1 MGSPKKLPIFDS
13 GIWRVGR
20 VVRQEPAKLRTG
32 VRFPHAP
39 PDEVGLFIYLL
50 DELGANLKMFSLNS
64 QVKRMNPF
72 LISRCLAV
80 IMLVAIL
87 GACASS
93 GDSPSGTAS
102 EVQEVQ
108 AQLLGDMPLPA
119 ASKIIGAESLIIGR
133 GDNWVG
139 RVVLSGVQTPTDI
152 YAFFQS
158 EYPRAGWTTISAV
171 KSKTSILVFT
181 KGDRTSTIEVNEGPL
196 TGPKTLITITASPKN
211 ANVVAPSK
219 K

>member
-1 MGSPKKLPIFDS
+1 MNMN
-13 GIWRVGR
+13 
-20 VVRQEPAKLRTG
+20 
-32 VRFPHAP
+32 
-39 PDEVGLFIYLL
+39 
-50 DELGANLKMFSLNS
+50 EL
-64 QVKRMNPF
+64 KRLQTLSTALILSF
-72 LISRCLAV
+72 L
-80 IMLVAIL
+80 L

-93 GDSPSGTAS
+93 GDSPSGTPS
-102 EVQEVQ
+102 EVQEIQ

-119 ASKIIGAESLIIGR
+119 ASKMIGSDSLIIGR

-152 YAFFQS
+152 YAFFQA
-158 EYPRAGWTTISAV
+158 EYPKAGWTTVSAV

-181 KGDRTSTIEVNEGPL
+181 KGDRTSTVEITEGSFS
-196 TGPKTLITITASPKN
+196 GPKTMIVITASPKN

>member
-1 MGSPKKLPIFDS
+1 
-13 GIWRVGR
+13 
-20 VVRQEPAKLRTG
+20 
-32 VRFPHAP
+32 
-39 PDEVGLFIYLL
+39 
-50 DELGANLKMFSLNS
+50 MFSLS
-64 QVKRMNPF
+64 ILVKIMNIF
-72 LISRCLAV
+72 LISRYIASAA
-80 IMLVAIL
+80 LVALL

-93 GDSPSGTAS
+93 GDSPTGTAN
-102 EVQEVQ
+102 EIQETQ
-108 AQLLGDMPLPA
+108 TQLLGDMPLPA
-119 ASKIIGAESLIIGR
+119 ASKIVGSESLIIGR

-139 RVVLSGVQTPTDI
+139 RVVLSGVQSPTDI

-181 KGDRTSTIEVNEGPL
+181 KGDRTSTVELNEGPL
-196 TGPKTLITITASPKN
+196 TGAKTLITITSSPKN

>member
-1 MGSPKKLPIFDS
+1 MVKLHTL
-13 GIWRVGR
+13 
-20 VVRQEPAKLRTG
+20 KLS
-32 VRFPHAP
+32 ALA
-39 PDEVGLFIYLL
+39 LFLSVL
-50 DELGANLKMFSLNS
+50 
-64 QVKRMNPF
+64 
-72 LISRCLAV
+72 
-80 IMLVAIL
+80 L

-93 GDSPSGTAS
+93 GDSPTGTPQ

-119 ASKIIGAESLIIGR
+119 ASKIIGTDSLIIGR

-158 EYPRAGWTTISAV
+158 EYPRAGWTTVSAV

-181 KGDRTSTIEVNEGPL
+181 KGDRAATVELNEGSL
-196 TGPKTLITITASPKN
+196 AGPKTWITITSSPKN